1 MEFIKDFPVKN
12 LTVADYNP
20 RVINENSF
28 KKLKE
33 SIQKFGIIKPLIING
48 DNNILTAGHQRTKAL
63 KDLEVRFAPVIKLQN
78 IAKSDEIMFNLFH
91 NSIET
96 NGSKVGLSMISDI
109 PFGYSFVDFH
119 YINLRKNSNPIVVK
133 EISKLIIK
141 YGTWGSII
149 CNEQGAVIV
158 NTEYAIACKLLEK
171 PLLVYKMKNA
181 EVEDL
186 KSYLQEDYG
195 KYYFNNLEIKD
206 YNQTF
211 CQMHRLSG
219 EKELKST
226 TYTKYIL
233 PILDKETRILDFG
246 AGKCSYP
253 NKLRKEGYQIYT
265 YEPFY
270 RQEKSNSFDIN
281 KIISF
286 IEEIQKDIS
295 KNGLYDIVI
304 LDSVLNSITSLEM
317 QHNVLLACNSLLK
330 DNGTLILG
338 TRSLGKATTT
348 MKSKQATNRKR
359 DIEFLDDEKFSVT
372 FRNGVWTKQRF
383 TTKKQLQQELMPY
396 FKDIETLGN
405 ETRSNIYAICK
416 NPVRFSNEEYKK
428 ALNIEFNMT
437 YPNGFK
443 HNKHSELIN
452 TILTNL

>member
-1 MEFIKDFPVKN
+1 
-12 LTVADYNP
+12 
-20 RVINENSF
+20 
-28 KKLKE
+28 
-33 SIQKFGIIKPLIING
+33 
-48 DNNILTAGHQRTKAL
+48 
-63 KDLEVRFAPVIKLQN
+63 
-78 IAKSDEIMFNLFH
+78 
-91 NSIET
+91 
-96 NGSKVGLSMISDI
+96 
-109 PFGYSFVDFH
+109 
-119 YINLRKNSNPIVVK
+119 
-133 EISKLIIK
+133 
-141 YGTWGSII
+141 
-149 CNEQGAVIV
+149 
-158 NTEYAIACKLLEK
+158 
-171 PLLVYKMKNA
+171 
-181 EVEDL
+181 
-186 KSYLQEDYG
+186 
-195 KYYFNNLEIKD
+195 
-206 YNQTF
+206 
-211 CQMHRLSG
+211 MHRLSG

-253 NKLRKEGYQIYT
+253 DKLRKEGYQIYT

-428 ALNIEFNMT
+428 ALNIEFNLFLPQGQQDLPSFFISLM
-437 YPNGFK
+437 Y
-443 HNKHSELIN
+443 
-452 TILTNL
+452 